1 MSENEVTIQVIN
13 NYLNNYLNKTPES
26 TEINKS
32 PTLTSTE
39 HAFTLT
45 FDSTQCPTLTLDF
58 DDAEQFSIN
67 CVSAK
72 NAHLVR
78 VFTVRSTNFGSKTD
92 FKAETS
98 ISNPITSGVS

>member
-1 MSENEVTIQVIN
+1 MSGNDVTIQVT
-13 NYLNNYLNKTPES
+13 NNYLNKTPES

-45 FDSTQCPTLTLDF
+45 FDSTQCPTLALDF

-72 NAHLVR
+72 NVHLVR
-78 VFTVRSTNFGSKTD
+78 VFIVRSKMLAQ
-92 FKAETS
+92 K
-98 ISNPITSGVS
+98 PILKPKLIFLTLYPGAYR